1 MMVAVVYMDETTV
14 VMVRMD
20 TKYLLRWRGFIYP
33 GIAQENIKVKL
44 FNQILEIQRT
54 NVFRFR
60 EI

>member
-1 MMVAVVYMDETTV
+1 MVYMDE
-14 VMVRMD
+14 MVGMVKME
-20 TKYLLRWRGFIYP
+20 TKYVLRWKEFKYP
-33 GIAQENIKVKL
+33 GIAQENIKVKGTL